1 MQTIDLLLPSHWA
14 CALINGDLSGLD
26 EEDDKYFEAFV
37 DYMLQEYGSCR
48 CISCGDDPSFTFW
61 HDAVAHNVLACDVD
75 TFTFDI
81 TPSHT

>member
-26 EEDDKYFEAFV
+26 EEDDKSFEAFV
-37 DYMLQEYGSCR
+37 DDMLKEYGSCR
-48 CISCGDDPSFTFW
+48 CISCGDDPDFRRW
-61 HDAVAHNVLACDVD
+61 HDAVAYGVLACDVD
-75 TFTFDI
+75 IFTFDI